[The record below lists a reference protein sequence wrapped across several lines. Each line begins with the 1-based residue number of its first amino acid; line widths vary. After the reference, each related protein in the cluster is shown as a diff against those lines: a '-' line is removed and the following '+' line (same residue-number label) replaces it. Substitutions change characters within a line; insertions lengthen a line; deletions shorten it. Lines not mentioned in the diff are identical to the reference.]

1 MELHH
6 IARRAGRLSSFLRGE
21 LGLSAGLVNRLKW
34 KAGLLVNGSPEHTD
48 YPVHP
53 GDRITVLLDDPAP
66 SYPAQDLP
74 LSIVYE
80 DEDLLAVDKPAGML
94 VHPSRHRNTDTLAN
108 GVLGYYRR
116 TGQACA
122 FHPATRLDRDTFGL
136 VLLGKNAHVHRLLN
150 ELHAAGELKKTYHGL
165 VFGTPDL
172 DDGLID
178 APIARLPL
186 PSLLRQVRP
195 DGQPARTEYRVLERG
210 PDWSLLELR
219 PLTGRTH
226 QLRVHCAYLGFPIL
240 GDPQYGTAASLAR
253 SAALG
258 LQGQMLCARRLEL
271 PHPRTGR
278 PLTLVSHMEVGLPG
292 APYNP
297 RMD

>member
-1 MELHH
+1 M
-6 IARRAGRLSSFLRGE
+6 
-21 LGLSAGLVNRLKW
+21 SAGLVNRLKW
-34 KAGLLVNGSPEHTD
+34 KGGLLVNGSPERTD
-48 YPVHP
+48 YPVRP
-53 GDRITVLLDDPAP
+53 GDRITVLLDDPEP
-66 SYPAQDLP
+66 DYPAQDLP
-74 LSIVYE
+74 LELVYE
-80 DEDLLAVDKPAGML
+80 DQDLLAVDKPAGML
-94 VHPSRHRNTDTLAN
+94 IHPSRHRNTDTLAN

-150 ELHAAGELKKTYHGL
+150 QLHAAGMLKKTYHGL
-165 VFGTPDL
+165 VYGAPAQDA
-172 DDGLID
+172 GLID

-186 PSLLRQVRP
+186 PSLLRRVQA

-210 PDWSLLELR
+210 LDWSLLELR

-240 GDPQYGTAASLAR
+240 GDPQYGTAASLAC
-253 SAALG
+253 STDLG
-258 LQGQMLCARRLEL
+258 LQGQQLCARRLEL

-278 PLTLVSHMEVGLPG
+278 SLILESHMEVKIS
-292 APYNP
+292 
-297 RMD
+297 R